1 MRLTSGIAFAHG
13 IVVFLFVLQSGIA
26 MAEQEKPSLDELN
39 KVIASLDASY
49 TGGSIQS
56 LAQAEK
62 ALADADQ
69 AKTVLQKW
77 YVQSE
82 IDCHEKFFVN
92 ACLNGIKLIQ
102 RSKGD
107 ILQRITV
114 EAKALQRKRHI
125 EELDEKLKEKLKE

>member
-1 MRLTSGIAFAHG
+1 
-13 IVVFLFVLQSGIA
+13 
-26 MAEQEKPSLDELN
+26 MAESEKPSLAELS

-49 TGGSIQS
+49 TSGSIQS
-56 LAQAEK
+56 LAQAET
-62 ALADADQ
+62 ALAEADK
-69 AKTVLQKW
+69 AKVVLQKW
-77 YVQSE
+77 YAHSE
-82 IDCHEKFFVN
+82 LDCHEKFFVN

-102 RSKGD
+102 RSEGD